1 MQAQRADPN
10 SAFNNRRDPNHAS
23 AVSDMALG
31 YKFMAGELTQS
42 DEKEIVTEWHE
53 ATQESEVANPYDE
66 LKEVYASADYKR
78 AVELQRGKIMGAA
91 SKLNLPE
98 NAAARAAWDKA
109 EQIQRAIKAAE
120 PVRQDRDYAG
130 NPKSPGGRMP
140 DTGRYISSMARELSK
155 LPPVEQA
162 HRSRELIAGIRADK
176 SHPYNLPGD
185 PRHKQAVAEMK
196 LLYEGQYYE
205 GDGKPI
211 IEGEEP
217 K

>member
-1 MQAQRADPN
+1 M
-10 SAFNNRRDPNHAS
+10 
-23 AVSDMALG
+23 
-31 YKFMAGELTQS
+31 
-42 DEKEIVTEWHE
+42 
-53 ATQESEVANPYDE
+53 ANPFDE

-78 AVELQRGKIMGAA
+78 AVELQRGKIMGAV
-91 SKLNLPE
+91 SKLDLPE
-98 NAAARAAWDKA
+98 NRAARAAWDKA

-140 DTGRYISSMARELSK
+140 DTGRYISTTARELSK

-196 LLYEGQYYE
+196 LLYQGQYYE